1 MLTQPNFTGWD
12 STAWCVPTAVA
23 ALTGSPVGHMH
34 SRAAFIQNN
43 PLIDVAGV
51 WSEEA
56 VLMLNEQG
64 YAAVP
69 IDLIGQY
76 ADKTPYGPTL
86 ARFMRERSRKEF
98 LTTLLVS
105 TSTHM
110 IAVHGD
116 YAVDNWTK
124 KIVPFDKF
132 PKPKRL
138 VKEAWL
144 VTERVVHP

>member
-1 MLTQPNFTGWD
+1 MLSQPNFKGWD

-23 ALTGSPVGHMH
+23 ILTGAPVGHMH

-43 PLIDVAGV
+43 PLEDVEGV

-56 VLMLNEQG
+56 VLMLGEQG
-64 YAAVP
+64 FNAKPV
-69 IDLIGQY
+69 DLIKRY
-76 ADKTPYGPTL
+76 ADKTPCGPTL
-86 ARFMRERSRKEF
+86 ERFMRERTREEYW
-98 LTTLLVS
+98 TTMLV
-105 TSTHM
+105 TINNHM

-116 YAVDNWTK
+116 YAADNWTK
-124 KIVPFDKF
+124 RIVPFVNF

-144 VTERVVHP
+144 VTERRP